1 MRLWKPGGRL
11 VTSAAQI
18 SPEEAEVQAESLGV
32 RVSNVMT
39 QPNVDQLTKLAEQ
52 IDAGKVKVYVDSTF
66 PLEEAQA
73 ALDLLIAGHRTG
85 KIVLTVD

>member
-1 MRLWKPGGRL
+1 MRLWQPGGRL

-39 QPNVDQLTKLAEQ
+39 QPNVDQLTKLEEQ